1 MTKEEYKENFIKKSK
16 EMATIQQLTQMI
28 YKMQSEMAAF
38 FVYAD
43 IYKEI
48 KL

>member
-1 MTKEEYKENFIKKSK
+1 MLIP
-16 EMATIQQLTQMI
+16 IRLLTQMI